1 LHWKS
6 IKWVLL
12 GVIALFL
19 IGYFS
24 LFFWLSHNIKSIL
37 NQDPDRAYNID
48 FERVELSYFFKSL
61 ELDDL
66 RITPVKQTST
76 NTLSCWV
83 DYATMDGLVW
93 KDLVFGR
100 TLKIEKLGFVNPII
114 YLKLGQDTTQVKQN
128 QRNPVRGVQQLFSD
142 VLSRG
147 ELENFRIYNG
157 QIQAHRKADTIFRLE
172 NLNLLADDLEIDSV
186 QLTHLIPF
194 SMKDFTFSFEKLQMK
209 VDTLQKLSLGSFQ
222 FTLRPSQLVLEEI
235 SLTYM
240 QNLLTVSKVVG
251 VQKDLIDLKIDVFQL
266 NQIELRDR
274 ATGEWD
280 IRAHSG
286 NIENL
291 ELKDFRNKNL
301 PKSPEYVKPFLMD
314 IFNKTPVPFKIDTI
328 TVKNANIIYSE
339 LPPVSQSPGS
349 LKFLNSYVSAYHITN
364 IPRLQQQYGTCEIDI
379 ISKVNG
385 KGNLQG
391 RLVIPY
397 DLGGFQLSVRIDS
410 FDLVNLNQSV
420 VPLANVSV
428 ESGRLHLLDF
438 QMDATRVASNNILEM
453 HYDNLKISVMGEEK
467 NKKGMI
473 SLVANSLVRKQN
485 LPGKKKYRTAQYTS
499 ERNLHKGPFNFI
511 WNSLKMGFIEI
522 LPAATVKKKARKAM
536 EKQK

>member
-1 LHWKS
+1 MHWKS

-93 KDLVFGR
+93 TDLVFGR
-100 TLKIEKLGFVNPII
+100 TLKIEKLGFVNPRISI
-114 YLKLGQDTTQVKQN
+114 KLGRDTTKIKK
-128 QRNPVRGVQQLFSD
+128 NPVKGIQLLFRD

-147 ELENFRIYNG
+147 ELEIFRIYNG
-157 QIQAHRKADTIFRLE
+157 EIRAHRKADTIFRLE

-186 QLTHLIPF
+186 QLTHLEPF
-194 SMKDFTFSFEKLQMK
+194 SMKDFSFSFENLEMK
-209 VDTLQKLSLGSFQ
+209 VDTLQNLSLASFHY
-222 FTLRPSQLVLEEI
+222 TLHPSQLVLREI
-235 SLTYM
+235 SLAYS
-240 QNLLTVSKVVG
+240 QNLHKMSGVVG
-251 VQKDLIDLKIDVFQL
+251 VQKDLFDLNIGVFKL

-280 IRAHSG
+280 VRAHSG
-286 NIENL
+286 EIET
-291 ELKDFRNKNL
+291 LKLNDFRDKNQ
-301 PKSPEYVKPFLMD
+301 PSSQDFEKPFLVD
-314 IFNKTPVPFKIDTI
+314 HLNKIAIPFKIDTI
-328 TVKNANIIYSE
+328 TVKNADIIYSE
-339 LPPVSQSPGS
+339 LPPEAESPGS
-349 LKFLNSYVSAYHITN
+349 LQFLDSYISAYHITN
-364 IPRLQQQYGTCEIDI
+364 IPRLQQRYGECEIDI

-385 KGNLQG
+385 KAKLQG
-391 RLVIPY
+391 KAVIPY
-397 DLGGFQLSVRIDS
+397 QPIGAFQLTVRIDS

-420 VPLANVSV
+420 IPMAKVSI
-428 ESGRLHLLDF
+428 ESGRLHLLNF
-438 QMDATRVASNNILEM
+438 QMDATGTASNNHLEM
-453 HYDNLKISVMGEEK
+453 QYDNLKIAVMGESK

-485 LPGKKKYRTAQYTS
+485 LPGKKSTALPNTLLKETS
-499 ERNLHKGPFNFI
+499 IRGL
-511 WNSLKMGFIEI
+511 LI
-522 LPAATVKKKARKAM
+522 LFGTVSK
-536 EKQK
+536 